1 MKPIED
7 TMPAEMQEV
16 IQKLRRFAKDRDW
29 DQFHTPGNLA
39 KSIVIE
45 ASELMA
51 DFQWEDPTHYTGY
64 KERAEDE
71 IADIF
76 IYMLMFCDKLGI
88 DPIVAANAKIKLN
101 AKRYPVAKCKG
112 SCAKAGR
119 DF

>member
-1 MKPIED
+1 
-7 TMPAEMQEV
+7 MPYEMQEV
-16 IQKLRRFAKDRDW
+16 VQKLRRFAKDRDW

-45 ASELMA
+45 ASELMT

-64 KERAEDE
+64 KERAEEE

-76 IYMLMFCDKLGI
+76 IYMLMLCDKLGI
-88 DPIVAANAKIKLN
+88 DPIVAAKAKIELN
-101 AKRYPVAKCKG
+101 AKRYPIAKCKG
-112 SCAKAGR
+112 RCAKAGR